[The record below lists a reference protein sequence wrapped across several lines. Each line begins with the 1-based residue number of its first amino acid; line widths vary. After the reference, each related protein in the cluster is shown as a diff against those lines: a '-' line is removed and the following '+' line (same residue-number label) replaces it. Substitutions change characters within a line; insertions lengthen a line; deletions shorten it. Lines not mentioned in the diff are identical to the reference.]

1 MFMYFKM
8 FALLKK
14 NIPVSKGR
22 CLHIF
27 LTACL
32 WLFLFH
38 TLQWARHKSLQNGDY
53 TAPQQIQLEIIL
65 TSSAHCRFCACLG
78 SRINERA
85 TRVGMGFCL
94 VPINAANQRC
104 GGAIDASVYLVIVC
118 DIAICSLSDGDP
130 QWPAGQASR
139 ASGKSAGTDKY
150 PQYSSLMPVVK
161 LVRMYAY
168 QWKKLIHIFLRVFP
182 ETV

>member
-22 CLHIF
+22 CLRIL

-104 GGAIDASVYLVIVC
+104 GGAIDASVYLFIVC
-118 DIAICSLSDGDP
+118 DIAICIASQTATHSD
-130 QWPAGQASR
+130 Q
-139 ASGKSAGTDKY
+139 
-150 PQYSSLMPVVK
+150 LVK
-161 LVRMYAY
+161 LVGLAVNPRGRTNT
-168 QWKKLIHIFLRVFP
+168 LNTLL
-182 ETV
+182 